1 MGIQRW
7 WNAREPGQRTRVGRR
22 QRREPPVEDG
32 GHVARGSEV
41 ASADSCQHVTD
52 WVLSTLKT
60 VWKQLLKERLDALLG
75 RAFKP
80 SDNVLELNTWERQ

>member
-22 QRREPPVEDG
+22 QRCEPPVEDG